1 MPLLISVYSVLRV
14 TEITRV
20 RHRVSR
26 VGEKMSA
33 RTLEIFMTYCL
44 KGEARVISRILKKNK
59 KTWTGKISINS
70 FNINCIDSSRRSGLM
85 LACIKNSKEVVDLLL
100 SRLRNKIPTLYAL
113 M

>member
-1 MPLLISVYSVLRV
+1 MFYLYMSLLISVYRVLSV

-33 RTLEIFMTYCL
+33 RTVEIFLTCCL
-44 KGEARVISRILKKNK
+44 EGEAGVITRILKKNK
-59 KTWTGKISINS
+59 KNWTGKISSSS
-70 FNINCIDSSRRSGLM
+70 FNINCIDSSSRSGLM

-100 SRLRNKIPTLYAL
+100 SRYTNEIPK
-113 M
+113 